1 MITAVWRCCGT
12 IAFVVYFTVGL
23 CTPSLV
29 VLASLSN
36 SMGAPA
42 ALTEGTILAGVY
54 FGDRCSPMSS
64 SATLV
69 SELTGTNIFENIR
82 AMVKT
87 ALVPFVLSCVVY
99 LLLGSTFK
107 ASHSSSSVR
116 DIFLDNY
123 ALPVITVLPAVLI
136 ILLSLF
142 RLNVKLVMAGSI
154 VSGVLILVFVQG
166 MDIWET
172 LGIMVTGFHPEDGA
186 FAALMGGGGIV
197 SMVKVICIII
207 ISACYSGIFRGIGFL
222 SGVQGGIDLLAKK
235 ITVFGSVAA
244 TALVSVMVAC
254 NQTLGIMLTAQLC
267 EHLEADGSTLAIDLE
282 NSVVVLSAFIP
293 GPYPLRSP
301 PALWTRLS
309 AVCLSPVTCGCCLC
323 SISHSA
329 KYVPG
334 KSLLPVL
341 KNKIAGR
348 SCGPPGRF
356 LSLIPR
362 WAAPAAPPERRLPLL
377 GLWKHGRNCAP
388 GAGLQHS
395 A

>member
-12 IAFVVYFTVGL
+12 IAFVVYFTVVL

-42 ALTEGTILAGVY
+42 ALTEGAILAGVY

-99 LLLGSTFK
+99 LLLGFTFK
-107 ASHSSSSVR
+107 ASLSSSSVR

-142 RLNVKLVMAGSI
+142 RLNVKLVMACSI

-172 LGIMVTGFHPEDGA
+172 LGIM
-186 FAALMGGGGIV
+186 
-197 SMVKVICIII
+197 
-207 ISACYSGIFRGIGFL
+207 
-222 SGVQGGIDLLAKK
+222 
-235 ITVFGSVAA
+235 
-244 TALVSVMVAC
+244 
-254 NQTLGIMLTAQLC
+254 LTAQLC
-267 EHLEADGSTLAIDLE
+267 EHLEADGSALAIDLE

-323 SISHSA
+323 SISYSA

>member
-1 MITAVWRCCGT
+1 MIITLAFIGMITAVWRCCGT

-107 ASHSSSSVR
+107 ASPSSSSVR

-142 RLNVKLVMAGSI
+142 RLNVKLVMACSI

-166 MDIWET
+166 MDI
-172 LGIMVTGFHPEDGA
+172 
-186 FAALMGGGGIV
+186 
-197 SMVKVICIII
+197 
-207 ISACYSGIFRGIGFL
+207 
-222 SGVQGGIDLLAKK
+222 
-235 ITVFGSVAA
+235 
-244 TALVSVMVAC
+244 
-254 NQTLGIMLTAQLC
+254 
-267 EHLEADGSTLAIDLE
+267 
-282 NSVVVLSAFIP
+282 
-293 GPYPLRSP
+293 
-301 PALWTRLS
+301 
-309 AVCLSPVTCGCCLC
+309 
-323 SISHSA
+323 
-329 KYVPG
+329 
-334 KSLLPVL
+334 
-341 KNKIAGR
+341 
-348 SCGPPGRF
+348 
-356 LSLIPR
+356 
-362 WAAPAAPPERRLPLL
+362 
-377 GLWKHGRNCAP
+377 
-388 GAGLQHS
+388 
-395 A
+395 